1 MEKVITLL
9 YDIEEKANRILD
21 RTAEEKAALYQELNA
36 NMEEMDA
43 QINKETQKKLK
54 DIQARFEKEIASDTQ
69 ALIEA
74 SKKHLSEIESNCKQN
89 HEVLVNEIFEQI
101 IAE

>member
-9 YDIEEKANRILD
+9 YDIEEKANRILN
-21 RTAEEKAALYQELNA
+21 RTAEEKATLYQELNA
-36 NMEEMDA
+36 HMEEMDA

-54 DIQARFEKEIASDTQ
+54 DIQATFEKEIASDTQ

-74 SKKHLSEIESNCKQN
+74 SQKHLSEIESNCKQN
-89 HEVLVNEIFEQI
+89 HDVLVNQIFEQI